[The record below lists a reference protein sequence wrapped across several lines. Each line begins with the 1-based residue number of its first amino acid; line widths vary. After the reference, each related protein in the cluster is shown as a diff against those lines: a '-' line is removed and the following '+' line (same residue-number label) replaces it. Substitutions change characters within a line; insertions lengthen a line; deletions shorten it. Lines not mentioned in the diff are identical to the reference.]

1 MTQQAEHGFGRARA
15 LVGRAPVVVSSPRVA
30 DPAVAPRTLRP
41 AWERRYAGLTP
52 LGDLAITMVVALLCG
67 WLLPFVDLPVA
78 VILAGAWIVPL
89 AVGGAYESR
98 VLGQGSDEY
107 KRVLTASWQ
116 YAALLGLVAY
126 AVGDESV
133 RGCLFVVLP
142 VGTTGLLLGRQTV
155 RRFVWARRR
164 QGFALHRLVVVGPA
178 FAAADLIREVQSRD
192 DTGFSVVGVCTA
204 GVVDDGMSD
213 DPPAFWEF
221 QDVVATVGRANA
233 DTVAVVGSAD
243 LPPGFVRR
251 LAWQLEGTGVD
262 LMVSPAITDIAGP
275 RIHVRPVA
283 NMSMLYVEAPRFTG
297 ASRVL
302 KNASDRIAAAL
313 LLVLLLPLLAVV
325 ALAVVLDSRG
335 GVFFRQERL
344 GLNGQAF
351 SIWKFRTMHGEAE
364 RLRAELEA
372 LNESDG
378 GLFKLRRDPRVT
390 RVGAFLR
397 RWSID
402 ELPQLFNVLLG
413 QMSLIGPRPLP
424 ILLEDFDSDERRR
437 LLVRPGMTGLW
448 QVSGRSDLS
457 WEESVRLD
465 LYYVENWSL
474 AVDAVILLRTV
485 IAVLRRHGAY

>member
-1 MTQQAEHGFGRARA
+1 MTQQVEHGLGRARR
-15 LVGRAPVVVSSPRVA
+15 LVDRASVTVEATSI
-30 DPAVAPRTLRP
+30 APRTLRP
-41 AWERRYAGLTP
+41 AWERRYAALMP
-52 LGDLAITMVVALLCG
+52 LGDLVITLTVALLVG
-67 WLLPFVDLPVA
+67 RLPWVDQSVA
-78 VILAGAWIVPL
+78 VIVAVAWLVPL
-89 AVGGAYESR
+89 AVGGGYESR

-107 KRVLTASWQ
+107 KRVLSSSWQ

-133 RGCLFVVLP
+133 SGCLFVDLP
-142 VGTTGLLLGRQTV
+142 VGTTALLLGRQTV

-178 FAAADLIREVQSRD
+178 FTAADLIREVQGRD
-192 DTGFSVVGVCTA
+192 DTGFTVVGVCTA
-204 GVVDDGMSD
+204 GVVEDGMTD
-213 DPPAFWEF
+213 DAPAQWEF
-221 QDVVATVGRANA
+221 QDVMETIGRTRA

-243 LPPGFVRR
+243 MPQGFVRR

-302 KNASDRIAAAL
+302 KNASDRLAAAL
-313 LLVLLLPLLAVV
+313 LLLVLLPLLVV
-325 ALAVVLDSRG
+325 VGVLVALDSRG

-344 GLNGQAF
+344 GYGGQAF
-351 SIWKFRTMHGEAE
+351 SIWKFRTMHVEAE
-364 RLRAELEA
+364 RLQAELAA

-390 RVGAFLR
+390 RVGAVLR

-402 ELPQLFNVLLG
+402 ELPQLLNVLLG

-424 ILLEDFDSDERRR
+424 STLEDFAGDERRR

-457 WEESVRLD
+457 WDESVRLD
-465 LYYVENWSL
+465 LYYVEKWSL

-485 IAVLRRHGAY
+485 IAVVRRHGAY

>member
-1 MTQQAEHGFGRARA
+1 MTQQAEHGLGRPRRLVERA
-15 LVGRAPVVVSSPRVA
+15 TVAPDVT
-30 DPAVAPRTLRP
+30 AVAPRTLRP
-41 AWERRYAGLTP
+41 AWERQYAGLMP
-52 LGDLAITMVVALLCG
+52 LVDLAITVSVALLAG
-67 WLLPFVDLPVA
+67 RLAVVDRPVSLVLAFAWL
-78 VILAGAWIVPL
+78 VPL

-107 KRVLTASWQ
+107 KRVLSASWQ
-116 YAALLGLVAY
+116 YAALLALVAY
-126 AVGDESV
+126 AVGDENV

-142 VGTTGLLLGRQTV
+142 AGTTGLLLGRQTV

-178 FAAADLIREVQSRD
+178 FTAADLIREVQRRD
-192 DTGFSVVGVCTA
+192 DTGFTVVGVCAA
-204 GVVDDGMSD
+204 GMVDDGMTD
-213 DPPAFWEF
+213 DSPAQWEF
-221 QDVVATVGRANA
+221 TDVMETVGRTRA

-243 LPPGFVRR
+243 MPTGFVRR

-302 KNASDRIAAAL
+302 KNTSDRFVAAL
-313 LLVLLLPLLAVV
+313 LLLLLAPLLAVV
-325 ALAVVLDSRG
+325 AVAVALDSRG
-335 GVFFRQERL
+335 RVFFRQERL
-344 GLNGQAF
+344 GLGGQSF
-351 SIWKFRTMHGEAE
+351 SIWKFRTMQVGAE
-364 RLRAELEA
+364 RLTADLEA
-372 LNESDG
+372 LNETDG
-378 GLFKLRRDPRVT
+378 GLFKIRRDPRVT

-402 ELPQLFNVLLG
+402 ELPQLVNVLLG

-424 ILLEDFDSDERRR
+424 VTLEDFAGDERRR

-485 IAVLRRHGAY
+485 IAVVRRHGAY

>member
-1 MTQQAEHGFGRARA
+1 MTQQVEHGLGRARR
-15 LVGRAPVVVSSPRVA
+15 LVDRASVTVEATSI
-30 DPAVAPRTLRP
+30 APRTLRP
-41 AWERRYAGLTP
+41 AWERRYAALMP
-52 LGDLAITMVVALLCG
+52 LGDLVITLTVALLVG
-67 WLLPFVDLPVA
+67 RLPWVDQSVALIVA
-78 VILAGAWIVPL
+78 VAWLVPL
-89 AVGGAYESR
+89 AVGGGYESR

-107 KRVLTASWQ
+107 KRVLSSSWQ

-142 VGTTGLLLGRQTV
+142 VGTTALLLGRQTV

-178 FAAADLIREVQSRD
+178 FTAADLIREVQGRD
-192 DTGFSVVGVCTA
+192 DTGFTVVGVCTA
-204 GVVDDGMSD
+204 GVVEDGMTD
-213 DPPAFWEF
+213 DAPAQWEF
-221 QDVVATVGRANA
+221 QDVMETIGRTRA

-243 LPPGFVRR
+243 MPQGFVRR

-302 KNASDRIAAAL
+302 KNASDRLAAAL
-313 LLVLLLPLLAVV
+313 LLLVLLPLLVV
-325 ALAVVLDSRG
+325 VGVLVALDSRG

-344 GLNGQAF
+344 GYGGQAF
-351 SIWKFRTMHGEAE
+351 SIWKFRTMHVEAE
-364 RLRAELEA
+364 RLQAELAA

-390 RVGAFLR
+390 RVGAVLR

-402 ELPQLFNVLLG
+402 ELPQLLNVLLG

-424 ILLEDFDSDERRR
+424 STLEDFAGDERRR

-457 WEESVRLD
+457 WDESVRLD

-485 IAVLRRHGAY
+485 IAVVRRHGAY

>member
-1 MTQQAEHGFGRARA
+1 MTQQVEHGLGRARR
-15 LVGRAPVVVSSPRVA
+15 LVDRASVTVEATS
-30 DPAVAPRTLRP
+30 VAPRTLRP
-41 AWERRYAGLTP
+41 AWERRYATLMP
-52 LGDLAITMVVALLCG
+52 LGDLVITLSVALLVG
-67 WLLPFVDLPVA
+67 RLPWVDLTVALIVA
-78 VILAGAWIVPL
+78 VAWLVPL
-89 AVGGAYESR
+89 AVGGGYESR

-107 KRVLTASWQ
+107 KRVLSSSWQ

-142 VGTTGLLLGRQTV
+142 VGTTALLLGRQTV

-178 FAAADLIREVQSRD
+178 FTAADLIREVQGRD

-204 GVVDDGMSD
+204 GVVEDGMTD
-213 DPPAFWEF
+213 DAPAQWEF
-221 QDVVATVGRANA
+221 QDVMETIGRTRA

-243 LPPGFVRR
+243 MPQGFVRR

-302 KNASDRIAAAL
+302 KNASDRLAAAL
-313 LLVLLLPLLAVV
+313 LLLVLLPLLLVV
-325 ALAVVLDSRG
+325 AVLVALDSRG

-344 GLNGQAF
+344 GYGGRAF
-351 SIWKFRTMHGEAE
+351 SIWKFRTMHVEAE
-364 RLRAELEA
+364 RLQAELAA

-390 RVGAFLR
+390 RVGAVLR

-402 ELPQLFNVLLG
+402 ELPQLLNVLLG

-424 ILLEDFDSDERRR
+424 ITLEDFAGDERRR

-448 QVSGRSDLS
+448 QVSGRSDLT
-457 WEESVRLD
+457 WDESVRLD

-485 IAVLRRHGAY
+485 IAVVRRHGAY

>member
-1 MTQQAEHGFGRARA
+1 MTQQAEGLGRARA
-15 LVGRAPVVVSSPRVA
+15 RARVDQA
-30 DPAVAPRTLRP
+30 AALGTTPVAPRTLRP
-41 AWERRYAGLTP
+41 SWERQYAGLMP
-52 LGDLAITMVVALLCG
+52 LGDLAITLLVAVGCGRLPWVEQSAALLLAFV
-67 WLLPFVDLPVA
+67 WL
-78 VILAGAWIVPL
+78 VPL

-107 KRVLTASWQ
+107 KRVLSASWQ

-126 AVGDESV
+126 AVGENSV

-155 RRFVWARRR
+155 RRFVWSRRR
-164 QGFALHRLVVVGPA
+164 QGFALHRLVVIGPA
-178 FAAADLIREVQSRD
+178 FTAADLIREVQGRD

-204 GVVDDGMSD
+204 GVVEDGMTD
-213 DPPAFWEF
+213 DVPEQWEF
-221 QDVVATVGRANA
+221 HDVLETIGRTRA
-233 DTVAVVGSAD
+233 DTVAVVGTGD
-243 LPPGFVRR
+243 MPQGFVRR

-302 KNASDRIAAAL
+302 KNASDRIAAL
-313 LLVLLLPLLAVV
+313 LLIVALTPLFALV
-325 ALAVVLDSRG
+325 ALAVALDSRG

-344 GLNGQAF
+344 GLGGEAF
-351 SIWKFRTMHGEAE
+351 SIWKFRTMHVEAE
-364 RLRAELEA
+364 RLRVELEA

-390 RVGAFLR
+390 PVGAFLR

-402 ELPQLFNVLLG
+402 ELPQLLNVLRG
-413 QMSLIGPRPLP
+413 QMSMIGPRPLP
-424 ILLEDFDSDERRR
+424 LVLEDVAGDEHRR

-457 WEESVRLD
+457 WDESVRLD

-485 IAVLRRHGAY
+485 LAVLRRHGAY

>member
-1 MTQQAEHGFGRARA
+1 MTQQAERYGGRARA
-15 LVGRAPVVVSSPRVA
+15 LVDSAPLA
-30 DPAVAPRTLRP
+30 AAEQAVAPRALRP
-41 AWERRYAGLTP
+41 AWERQYAGLLP
-52 LGDLAITMVVALLCG
+52 LVDLCLTLLAAAFCSRFS
-67 WLLPFVDLPVA
+67 FVDGQAAVGIAVA
-78 VILAGAWIVPL
+78 WLVPL

-98 VLGQGSDEY
+98 VLGQGSEEY
-107 KRVLTASWQ
+107 KRVLSVSWH

-126 AVGDESV
+126 AFGDDSV
-133 RGCLFVVLP
+133 RGCLFLLLP
-142 VGTTGLLLGRQTV
+142 VGTPALLLGRQTV
-155 RRFVWARRR
+155 RRFVWSRRR

-178 FAAADLIREVQSRD
+178 FAAADLIREVQGRD
-192 DTGFSVVGVCTA
+192 DTGFTVVGLCTA
-204 GVVDDGMSD
+204 GVVDDGMTD
-213 DPPAFWEF
+213 DPSGVWEF
-221 QDVVATVGRANA
+221 DDVLETVGRTHA
-233 DTVAVVGSAD
+233 DTVAVVGSGD
-243 LPPGFVRR
+243 MPQGFVRR

-262 LMVSPAITDIAGP
+262 LMVSPVITDIAGP

-297 ASRVL
+297 AARVL
-302 KNASDRIAAAL
+302 KNASDRLAAAL
-313 LLVLLLPLLAVV
+313 LLVLLLPLFVVV
-325 ALAVVLDSRG
+325 AGAIALDSRG
-335 GVFFRQERL
+335 GVFFRQQRL
-344 GLNGQAF
+344 GLGGQAF
-351 SIWKFRTMHGEAE
+351 TIWKFRTM
-364 RLRAELEA
+364 RAEADRLQAELAA

-402 ELPQLFNVLLG
+402 ELPQLVNVLLG

-424 ILLEDFDSDERRR
+424 LALEEVDGDESRR

-457 WEESVRLD
+457 WDESVRLD

>member
-1 MTQQAEHGFGRARA
+1 MTQQAERYGARARS
-15 LVGRAPVVVSSPRVA
+15 LVDGAVLAAAPSL
-30 DPAVAPRTLRP
+30 APRTLRP
-41 AWERRYAGLTP
+41 AWERRYAGLLP
-52 LGDLAITMVVALLCG
+52 L
-67 WLLPFVDLPVA
+67 VDVA
-78 VILAGAWIVPL
+78 VTLAAAAVCSRLAFVETLSAFVIAVAWLVPL

-107 KRVLTASWQ
+107 KRVLTASWHF
-116 YAALLGLVAY
+116 AALLGLVAY

-133 RGCLFVVLP
+133 RGCLFLLLP
-142 VGTTGLLLGRQTV
+142 VGTPALLLGRQTV
-155 RRFVWARRR
+155 RRFVWAKRRK
-164 QGFALHRLVVVGPA
+164 GFALRRLVVIGPA

-192 DTGFSVVGVCTA
+192 DTGFSVVGVCTS
-204 GVVDDGMSD
+204 GLVTDGMTEDLVPSWEFSDVVD
-213 DPPAFWEF
+213 
-221 QDVVATVGRANA
+221 TVGRTRA

-243 LPPGFVRR
+243 MPPGFVRR

-262 LMVSPAITDIAGP
+262 LMVSPVITDIAGP

-283 NMSMLYVEAPRFTG
+283 NMSLLYVEAPRFTG
-297 ASRVL
+297 AARVL
-302 KNASDRIAAAL
+302 KNASDRLAAAL
-313 LLVLLLPLLAVV
+313 LLVLLSPLFLVV
-325 ALAVVLDSRG
+325 AAAIALDSRG
-335 GVFFRQERL
+335 GVFFRQQRL
-344 GLNGQAF
+344 GLGGEAF
-351 SIWKFRTMHGEAE
+351 TIWKFRTMHDEAD
-364 RLRAELEA
+364 RLQAELAA

-378 GLFKLRRDPRVT
+378 GLFKMRRDPRVT

-397 RWSID
+397 RWSLD
-402 ELPQLFNVLLG
+402 ELPQLLNVLSG
-413 QMSLIGPRPLP
+413 HMSLIGPRPLP
-424 ILLEDFDSDERRR
+424 HSLDEVGGDESRR

>member
-1 MTQQAEHGFGRARA
+1 MTQQAERYGGRARA
-15 LVGRAPVVVSSPRVA
+15 LVDRAPLAAAASPVS
-30 DPAVAPRTLRP
+30 PRTLRP
-41 AWERRYAGLTP
+41 AWERQYAGLIP
-52 LGDLAITMVVALLCG
+52 LVDVALT
-67 WLLPFVDLPVA
+67 LLAATLSSRLAFVDTLAAYVIAVA
-78 VILAGAWIVPL
+78 WLVPL
-89 AVGGAYESR
+89 AVSGAYESR

-107 KRVLTASWQ
+107 KRVLTASWH

-133 RGCLFVVLP
+133 RGCLFLLLP
-142 VGTTGLLLGRQTV
+142 TGTPALLLGRQTV
-155 RRFVWARRR
+155 RRFVWAKRRK
-164 QGFALHRLVVVGPA
+164 GFALHRLVVVGPA
-178 FAAADLIREVQSRD
+178 FAAADLIREVQGRD

-204 GVVDDGMSD
+204 GVVDDGMTD
-213 DPPAFWEF
+213 DVSAPWEF
-221 QDVVATVGRANA
+221 TDVLETVGRTRA
-233 DTVAVVGSAD
+233 DTVAVVGSAEM
-243 LPPGFVRR
+243 PQGFVRR

-262 LMVSPAITDIAGP
+262 LMVSPVITDIAGP

-297 ASRVL
+297 AARVL
-302 KNASDRIAAAL
+302 KNASDRIVAL
-313 LLVLLLPLLAVV
+313 VLLVTLLPLLAAV
-325 ALAVVLDSRG
+325 AVAIAVDSRG
-335 GVFFRQERL
+335 GVFFRQRRL
-344 GLNGQAF
+344 GLGGQEF
-351 SIWKFRTMHGEAE
+351 TIWKFRTMHSEAE
-364 RLRAELEA
+364 RLRAELTS
-372 LNESDG
+372 LNETDG
-378 GLFKLRRDPRVT
+378 GLFKMRTDPRVT

-402 ELPQLFNVLLG
+402 ELPQLLNVLRG

-424 ILLEDFDSDERRR
+424 IPMAEVAGDESRR

>member
-1 MTQQAEHGFGRARA
+1 VTQQVEQGFGRARG
-15 LVGRAPVVVSSPRVA
+15 LVDRAPAVLEPTV
-30 DPAVAPRTLRP
+30 VAPRTLRP
-41 AWERRYAGLTP
+41 SWERRYAGFMP
-52 LGDLAITMVVALLCG
+52 LGDLAITLVVALLCAR
-67 WLLPFVDLPVA
+67 LPWVDTSVA
-78 VILAGAWIVPL
+78 LILALSWLVPL

-107 KRVLTASWQ
+107 KRVLSASWQ

-178 FAAADLIREVQSRD
+178 FTAADLIREVQGRD
-192 DTGFSVVGVCTA
+192 DTGFTVVGVCTA
-204 GVVDDGMSD
+204 GVADDGMTD
-213 DPPAFWEF
+213 DLPASWQF
-221 QDVVATVGRANA
+221 QDVMETVGRTRA
-233 DTVAVVGSAD
+233 DTVAVVGSAEM
-243 LPPGFVRR
+243 PQGFVRR

-302 KNASDRIAAAL
+302 KNASDRLAAGL
-313 LLVLLLPLLAVV
+313 LLVLLAPLLVLV
-325 ALAVVLDSRG
+325 SLAVALDSRG

-344 GLNGQAF
+344 GLGGESF
-351 SIWKFRTMHGEAE
+351 SIWKFRTMHVEAE
-364 RLRAELEA
+364 GRRAELDG
-372 LNESDG
+372 LNEADG
-378 GLFKLRRDPRVT
+378 GLFKMRRDPRVT

-402 ELPQLFNVLLG
+402 ELPQLLNVLFG

-424 ILLEDFDSDERRR
+424 ITLEDFAGDERRR

-457 WEESVRLD
+457 WDESVRLD

-485 IAVLRRHGAY
+485 IAVVRRHGAY

>member
-1 MTQQAEHGFGRARA
+1 MTQQAEQGLGRARR
-15 LVGRAPVVVSSPRVA
+15 LVDRATASVEA
-30 DPAVAPRTLRP
+30 TTVAPRTLRP
-41 AWERRYAGLTP
+41 TWERQYATLMP
-52 LGDLAITMVVALLCG
+52 LGDLLITVTVALIAG
-67 WLLPFVDLPVA
+67 RLPWVNLPVA
-78 VILAGAWIVPL
+78 LILAAAWLVPL

-107 KRVLTASWQ
+107 KRVLSSSWQ

-133 RGCLFVVLP
+133 RGCLFVMLP

-164 QGFALHRLVVVGPA
+164 QGYALHRLVVIGPA
-178 FAAADLIREVQSRD
+178 FTAADLIREVQGRD
-192 DTGFSVVGVCTA
+192 DTGFTVVGVCTA
-204 GVVDDGMSD
+204 GVVDDGMTD
-213 DPPAFWEF
+213 DVPASWEF
-221 QDVVATVGRANA
+221 DDVMDTIGRTRA

-243 LPPGFVRR
+243 MPQGFVRR

-302 KNASDRIAAAL
+302 KNTSDRLAAAL
-313 LLVLLLPLLAVV
+313 LLILLLPLLVLVAIAV
-325 ALAVVLDSRG
+325 LLDSRG

-344 GLNGQAF
+344 GFGGRAF
-351 SIWKFRTMHGEAE
+351 SIWKFRTMHVEAE
-364 RLRAELEA
+364 RLQAELEA

-390 RVGAFLR
+390 RVGAVLR

-402 ELPQLFNVLLG
+402 ELPQLLNVLLG

-424 ILLEDFDSDERRR
+424 ITLEDFAGDERRR

-457 WEESVRLD
+457 WDESVRLD

-485 IAVLRRHGAY
+485 IAVARRHGAY

>member
-1 MTQQAEHGFGRARA
+1 MTQQAEQRLGGARG
-15 LVGRAPVVVSSPRVA
+15 LVDR
-30 DPAVAPRTLRP
+30 AVAAAAAQDATAVPPRTLRP
-41 AWERRYAGLTP
+41 AWERQYAGLMP
-52 LGDLAITMVVALLCG
+52 LVDLAITGAVALVAGRLAV
-67 WLLPFVDLPVA
+67 VDRPVA
-78 VILAGAWIVPL
+78 LVLAFAWLVPL

-107 KRVLTASWQ
+107 KRVLSASWQ
-116 YAALLGLVAY
+116 YAALLALVAY
-126 AVGDESV
+126 AVGDENV

-155 RRFVWARRR
+155 RRFVWSRRR

-178 FAAADLIREVQSRD
+178 FTAAELIREVQRRD
-192 DTGFSVVGVCTA
+192 DTGFTVVGVCAA
-204 GVVDDGMSD
+204 GVVDDGMTD
-213 DPPAFWEF
+213 DSPAQWEF
-221 QDVVATVGRANA
+221 TDVMETVGRTRA

-243 LPPGFVRR
+243 MPAGFVRR

-297 ASRVL
+297 ASRLL
-302 KNASDRIAAAL
+302 KNTSDRFVAGL
-313 LLVLLLPLLAVV
+313 LLVLLAPLLAIV
-325 ALAVVLDSRG
+325 AVAVALDSRG

-344 GLNGQAF
+344 GLGGQSF
-351 SIWKFRTMHGEAE
+351 SIWKFRTMHVGAE
-364 RLRAELEA
+364 RLTADLAA
-372 LNESDG
+372 LNETDG
-378 GLFKLRRDPRVT
+378 GLFKIRRDPRVT
-390 RVGAFLR
+390 RVGSFLR

-402 ELPQLFNVLLG
+402 ELPQLVNVLLG

-424 ILLEDFDSDERRR
+424 VTLEDFAGDERRR
-437 LLVRPGMTGLW
+437 LLVRPGLTGLW

-485 IAVLRRHGAY
+485 IAVVRRQGAY

>member
-1 MTQQAEHGFGRARA
+1 VTVEAT
-15 LVGRAPVVVSSPRVA
+15 SI
-30 DPAVAPRTLRP
+30 APRTLRP
-41 AWERRYAGLTP
+41 AWERRYAALMP
-52 LGDLAITMVVALLCG
+52 LGDLVITLTVALLVG
-67 WLLPFVDLPVA
+67 RLPWVDQSVALIVA
-78 VILAGAWIVPL
+78 VAWLVPL
-89 AVGGAYESR
+89 AVGGGYESR

-107 KRVLTASWQ
+107 KRVLSSSWQ

-142 VGTTGLLLGRQTV
+142 VGTTALLLGRQTV

-178 FAAADLIREVQSRD
+178 FTAADLIREVQGRD
-192 DTGFSVVGVCTA
+192 DTGFTVVGVCTA
-204 GVVDDGMSD
+204 GVVEDGMTD
-213 DPPAFWEF
+213 DAPAQWEF
-221 QDVVATVGRANA
+221 QDVMETIGRTRA

-243 LPPGFVRR
+243 MPQGFVRR

-302 KNASDRIAAAL
+302 KNASDRLAAAL
-313 LLVLLLPLLAVV
+313 LLLVLLPLLVV
-325 ALAVVLDSRG
+325 VGVLVALDSRG

-344 GLNGQAF
+344 GYGGQAF
-351 SIWKFRTMHGEAE
+351 SIWKFRTMHVEAE
-364 RLRAELEA
+364 RLQAELAA

-390 RVGAFLR
+390 RVGAVLR

-402 ELPQLFNVLLG
+402 ELPQLLNVLLG

-424 ILLEDFDSDERRR
+424 STLEQFAGDERRR
-437 LLVRPGMTGLW
+437 LLDRPGMTGLW

-457 WEESVRLD
+457 WDESVRLD

-485 IAVLRRHGAY
+485 IAVVRRHGAY

>member
-1 MTQQAEHGFGRARA
+1 MTQQAEHGLGRPRRLVERA
-15 LVGRAPVVVSSPRVA
+15 TVAPDVT
-30 DPAVAPRTLRP
+30 AVAPRTLRP
-41 AWERRYAGLTP
+41 AWERQYAGLMP
-52 LGDLAITMVVALLCG
+52 LVDLAITVSVALLAG
-67 WLLPFVDLPVA
+67 RLAVVDRPVSLVLAFAWL
-78 VILAGAWIVPL
+78 VPL

-107 KRVLTASWQ
+107 KRVLSASWQ
-116 YAALLGLVAY
+116 YAALLALVAY
-126 AVGDESV
+126 AVGDENV

-142 VGTTGLLLGRQTV
+142 AGTTGLLLGRQTV

-178 FAAADLIREVQSRD
+178 FTAADLIREVQRRD
-192 DTGFSVVGVCTA
+192 DTGFTVVGVCAA
-204 GVVDDGMSD
+204 GMVDDGMTD
-213 DPPAFWEF
+213 DSPAQWEF
-221 QDVVATVGRANA
+221 TDVMETVGRTRA

-243 LPPGFVRR
+243 MPAGFVRR

-302 KNASDRIAAAL
+302 KNTSDRFVAAL
-313 LLVLLLPLLAVV
+313 LLLLLAPLLAVV
-325 ALAVVLDSRG
+325 AVAVALDSRG

-344 GLNGQAF
+344 GLGGQAF
-351 SIWKFRTMHGEAE
+351 SIWKFRTMQVGAE
-364 RLRAELEA
+364 RLTADLEA
-372 LNESDG
+372 LNETDG
-378 GLFKLRRDPRVT
+378 GLFKIRRDPRVT

-402 ELPQLFNVLLG
+402 ELPQLVNVLLG

-424 ILLEDFDSDERRR
+424 VTLEDFAGDERRR

-485 IAVLRRHGAY
+485 LAVVRRHGAY

>member
-1 MTQQAEHGFGRARA
+1 MTQQAEHGLGRPRRLVERA
-15 LVGRAPVVVSSPRVA
+15 TVAPDVT
-30 DPAVAPRTLRP
+30 AVAPRTLRP
-41 AWERRYAGLTP
+41 AWERQYAGLLP
-52 LGDLAITMVVALLCG
+52 LVDLAITVSVALLAG
-67 WLLPFVDLPVA
+67 RLAVVDQPVSLVLAFAWL
-78 VILAGAWIVPL
+78 VPL

-107 KRVLTASWQ
+107 KRVLSASWQ
-116 YAALLGLVAY
+116 YAALLALVAY
-126 AVGDESV
+126 AVGDENV

-142 VGTTGLLLGRQTV
+142 AGTTGLLLGRQTV

-178 FAAADLIREVQSRD
+178 FTAADLIREVQRRD
-192 DTGFSVVGVCTA
+192 DTGFTVVGVCAA
-204 GVVDDGMSD
+204 GMVDDGMTD
-213 DPPAFWEF
+213 DSPAQWEF
-221 QDVVATVGRANA
+221 TDVMETVGRTRA

-243 LPPGFVRR
+243 MPAGFVRR

-302 KNASDRIAAAL
+302 KYTSDRFVAAL
-313 LLVLLLPLLAVV
+313 LLLLLAPLLAVV
-325 ALAVVLDSRG
+325 AVAVALDSRG
-335 GVFFRQERL
+335 GVFFRQERVGL
-344 GLNGQAF
+344 GGQSF
-351 SIWKFRTMHGEAE
+351 SIWKFRTMQVGAE
-364 RLRAELEA
+364 RLTADLEA
-372 LNESDG
+372 LNETDG
-378 GLFKLRRDPRVT
+378 GLFKIRRDPRVT

-402 ELPQLFNVLLG
+402 ELPQLVNVLLG

-424 ILLEDFDSDERRR
+424 VTLEDFAGDERRR

-485 IAVLRRHGAY
+485 IAVVRRHGAY

>member
-1 MTQQAEHGFGRARA
+1 MTQQAEHGLGRPRRLVERA
-15 LVGRAPVVVSSPRVA
+15 TVAPDVT
-30 DPAVAPRTLRP
+30 AVAPRTLRP
-41 AWERRYAGLTP
+41 AWERQYAGLLP
-52 LGDLAITMVVALLCG
+52 LVDLAITVSVALLAG
-67 WLLPFVDLPVA
+67 RLAVVDQSVSLVLAFAWL
-78 VILAGAWIVPL
+78 VPL

-107 KRVLTASWQ
+107 KRVLSASWQ
-116 YAALLGLVAY
+116 YAALLALVAY
-126 AVGDESV
+126 AVGDENV

-142 VGTTGLLLGRQTV
+142 AGTTGLLLGRQTV

-178 FAAADLIREVQSRD
+178 FTAADLIREVQRRD
-192 DTGFSVVGVCTA
+192 DTGFTVVGVCAA
-204 GVVDDGMSD
+204 GMVDDGMTD
-213 DPPAFWEF
+213 DSPAQWEF
-221 QDVVATVGRANA
+221 TDVMETVGRTRA

-243 LPPGFVRR
+243 MPAGFVRR

-302 KNASDRIAAAL
+302 KNTSDRFVAAL
-313 LLVLLLPLLAVV
+313 LLLLLAPLLAVV
-325 ALAVVLDSRG
+325 AVAVALDSRG
-335 GVFFRQERL
+335 GVFFRQERVGL
-344 GLNGQAF
+344 GGQAF
-351 SIWKFRTMHGEAE
+351 SIWKFRTMQVGAE
-364 RLRAELEA
+364 RLTPDLEA
-372 LNESDG
+372 LNETDG
-378 GLFKLRRDPRVT
+378 GLFKIRRDPRVT

-402 ELPQLFNVLLG
+402 ELPQLVNVLLG

-424 ILLEDFDSDERRR
+424 VTLEDFAGDERRR

-485 IAVLRRHGAY
+485 LAVVRRHGAY

>member
-1 MTQQAEHGFGRARA
+1 VTQQVEHGLGRARR
-15 LVGRAPVVVSSPRVA
+15 LVDRAESVTLASDVTS
-30 DPAVAPRTLRP
+30 APRTLRP
-41 AWERRYAGLTP
+41 TWERRYATLMP
-52 LGDLAITMVVALLCG
+52 LGDLTTLLVVAGLVG
-67 WLLPFVDLPVA
+67 QLPFVHLTTAFVIA
-78 VILAGAWIVPL
+78 VVWLLSL

-107 KRVLTASWQ
+107 KRVLSSSWQ
-116 YAALLGLVAY
+116 YAALLALVAY
-126 AVGDESV
+126 TVNEPRV
-133 RGCLFVVLP
+133 RGCLLVLLP
-142 VGTTGLLLGRQTV
+142 VGTAALVLARQTV

-178 FAAADLIREVQSRD
+178 FTAAHLIREVQSRN
-192 DTGFSVVGVCTA
+192 DTGFTVVGVCTSGIA
-204 GVVDDGMSD
+204 DDGMTGDLETAEGWQFD
-213 DPPAFWEF
+213 DVLE
-221 QDVVATVGRANA
+221 TVGRSQA

-243 LPPGFVRR
+243 MPAGFVRR

-283 NMSMLYVEAPRFTG
+283 NMSLLYVEAPRFTG

-302 KNASDRIAAAL
+302 KNASDRLAAAL
-313 LLVLLLPLLAVV
+313 LLVLLSPLLAVV

-344 GLNGQAF
+344 GLAGEAF
-351 SIWKFRTMHGEAE
+351 TIWKFRTMHDEAE
-364 RLRAELEA
+364 RLRVELDA
-372 LNESDG
+372 LNETDG
-378 GLFKLRRDPRVT
+378 GLFKMRSDPRVT

-402 ELPQLFNVLLG
+402 ELPQLLNVLTG
-413 QMSLIGPRPLP
+413 QRSMIGPRPLP
-424 ILLEDFDSDERRR
+424 VNLEDFGDDERRR

-457 WEESVRLD
+457 WDESVRLD

-485 IAVLRRHGAY
+485 LAVVRRHGAY

>member
-1 MTQQAEHGFGRARA
+1 MTQQAERGLGRPRRLDERA
-15 LVGRAPVVVSSPRVA
+15 TVAPAVT
-30 DPAVAPRTLRP
+30 AVAPRTLRP
-41 AWERRYAGLTP
+41 GWERQYAGLMP
-52 LGDLAITMVVALLCG
+52 LVDLAITVAVALLASRLAVVDRPVSLVLAFA
-67 WLLPFVDLPVA
+67 WL
-78 VILAGAWIVPL
+78 VPL

-107 KRVLTASWQ
+107 KRVLSASWQ
-116 YAALLGLVAY
+116 YAALLALVAY
-126 AVGDESV
+126 AVGDENV

-142 VGTTGLLLGRQTV
+142 AGTTGLLLGRQTV

-178 FAAADLIREVQSRD
+178 FTAADLIREVQRRD
-192 DTGFSVVGVCTA
+192 DTGFTVVGVCAA
-204 GVVDDGMSD
+204 GIVDDGMTD
-213 DPPAFWEF
+213 DSPAQWEF
-221 QDVVATVGRANA
+221 TDVMETVGRTRA

-243 LPPGFVRR
+243 MPAGFVRR

-297 ASRVL
+297 AARVL
-302 KNASDRIAAAL
+302 KNTSDRLVAAL
-313 LLVLLLPLLAVV
+313 LLVLLAPLLAVV
-325 ALAVVLDSRG
+325 ALAVALDTRG

-344 GLNGQAF
+344 GLGGQSF
-351 SIWKFRTMHGEAE
+351 SIWKFRTMQVGAE
-364 RLRAELEA
+364 RLTADLEA
-372 LNESDG
+372 LNETDG
-378 GLFKLRRDPRVT
+378 GLFKIQRDPRVT
-390 RVGAFLR
+390 RVGSFLR

-402 ELPQLFNVLLG
+402 ELPQLVNVLLG

-424 ILLEDFDSDERRR
+424 VTLEDFAGDERRR

-474 AVDAVILLRTV
+474 AVDAVILLRTA
-485 IAVLRRHGAY
+485 IAVVRRDGAY